1 MAASSQQGT
10 YLGTTLVG
18 FTAFTAG
25 LYVGGALGVVVAIL
39 GLLLLVISAVG
50 FYRIKQFETMT

>member
-1 MAASSQQGT
+1 MAATSQQGT

-18 FTAFTAG
+18 FTALAAG
-25 LYVGGALGVVVAIL
+25 LYVGGGLGGIVAIA

-50 FYRIKQFETMT
+50 FYRLKQLETTT

>member
-1 MAASSQQGT
+1 MAANSQQGT

-25 LYVGGALGVVVAIL
+25 LYVGGVLGGIVAIL

>member
-1 MAASSQQGT
+1 MAANSRQGS

-18 FTAFTAG
+18 FTGFPAG
-25 LYVGGALGVVVAIL
+25 LYVGGGLGIVVAIA

-50 FYRIKQFETMT
+50 FYRIKESMT

>member
-1 MAASSQQGT
+1 MAANSRQGS

-18 FTAFTAG
+18 FTAFPAG
-25 LYVGGALGVVVAIL
+25 LYVGRGLGIVVAIA

-50 FYRIKQFETMT
+50 FYRIKESTT

>member
-1 MAASSQQGT
+1 MAANSKQGS

-18 FTAFTAG
+18 FTAFPAG
-25 LYVGGALGVVVAIL
+25 LCVGGGLGIVVAIA

-50 FYRIKQFETMT
+50 LYRIKESTT

>member
-25 LYVGGALGVVVAIL
+25 FYVGGGLGVIVTIV
-39 GLLLLVISAVG
+39 GLVLLVISGIG
-50 FYRIKQFETMT
+50 FYRIKRLETAA